1 MLTFLITENT
11 GKNPDLGIL
20 ENVPIGFAEVEQG
33 LDGAVQSEQSNQQH
47 GQDYERTDHTQI
59 HELKNIFSEN
69 FRNNMFQNLVK
80 NTFFNYYRQKI
91 RGAYNKLSK

>member
-11 GKNPDLGIL
+11 EKKPPDLGIL

-59 HELKNIFSEN
+59 HELKHILFSEN
-69 FRNNMFQNLVK
+69 FRNN
-80 NTFFNYYRQKI
+80 I
-91 RGAYNKLSK
+91 